1 LVISGWPASLLESGS
16 QSVGLKQA
24 ETRLGSWTLLLP
36 LLPLGLQV
44 ADVVT
49 DDLGGNYVVGSA
61 EQSSLGWRVLVR
73 QLGA

>member
-1 LVISGWPASLLESGS
+1 
-16 QSVGLKQA
+16 
-24 ETRLGSWTLLLP
+24 
-36 LLPLGLQV
+36 LGLQV